1 MVSLWCDFVSGS
13 VYGCWQRV
21 EIKINELYFEN
32 NGDSGAAKQSDEEE
46 ARILVAE
53 ISITTLRDD
62 VW

>member
-1 MVSLWCDFVSGS
+1 MLAE
-13 VYGCWQRV
+13 RV